1 MGDTATVNETKS
13 VVKILGLHHSGIPC
27 NDLDRATDFYTRVL
41 GMQILGVVKA
51 PTGLGHFVDSRVPAE
66 VDFNTAELT
75 RDYEEWVANY
85 QQRQPGKVPPTRFS
99 RLRAG
104 NVEIVL
110 FERPDPVETET
121 LMENGIFHQSFH
133 ISADDLDHL
142 LELKQ
147 SGESDIRFHTG
158 PVLRWPHGR
167 AVYIWDSEGN
177 YLELESEEHDLPSK
191 LLPSKS

>member
-1 MGDTATVNETKS
+1 

-41 GMQILGVVKA
+41 GMEVVGIVKA
-51 PTGLGHFVDSRVPAE
+51 PNARGHFVDMRIPPE
-66 VDFNTAELT
+66 VDFNTAELEK
-75 RDYEEWVANY
+75 DYEEWVAAY

-104 NVEIVL
+104 NVEVVL
-110 FERPDPVETET
+110 FERPDPLESDT

-133 ISADDLDHL
+133 ISADDLDRL
-142 LELKQ
+142 LEMKQ
-147 SGESDIRFHTG
+147 QGNSDIRFHTG

-167 AVYIWDSEGN
+167 AIYIWDSEGN

-191 LLPSKS
+191 LLPSPS